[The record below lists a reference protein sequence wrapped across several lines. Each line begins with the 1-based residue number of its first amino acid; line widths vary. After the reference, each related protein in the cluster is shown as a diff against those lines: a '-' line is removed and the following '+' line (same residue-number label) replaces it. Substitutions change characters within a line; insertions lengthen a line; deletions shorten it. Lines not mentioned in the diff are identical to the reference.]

1 MDKSKAFGIG
11 GYRGRIIF
19 LGDGSEVLTDG
30 DDTEMF
36 DREDKDLVSQVSKST
51 PSTEDAEGAKAGET
65 GKADKPD
72 SPATVKKEAAETS
85 SESKGGE
92 SKAESKTESA

>member
-19 LGDGSEVLTDG
+19 LGDGSEVLADA

-36 DREDKDLVSQVSKST
+36 DHEDKDLISQVTKST
-51 PSTEDAEGAKAGET
+51 PSTSEAEGGEASKSEKT
-65 GKADKPD
+65 DA
-72 SPATVKKEAAETS
+72 PAPEKKEAAGAPS
-85 SESKGGE
+85 GSAGE
-92 SKAESKTESA
+92 AKAESKTEST